1 MFSQK
6 EMIDLRSD
14 TVTKPTPEMLKHM
27 FAARVGDDV
36 FNEDPTVF
44 KLQDYAASLF
54 NVEASLFCP
63 SGTMTNQIALFL
75 LSGPLTEVLLHP
87 DSHVYQYE
95 GGGLSFNARTSV
107 KFIAGERGKILASD
121 IKSAINPQDV
131 HRPRSSVV
139 SIENTTNRGGGACYS
154 LQEMKEIS
162 QEARRLNLNVHM
174 DGARLMNALI
184 AQNIQPEKVGPLFD
198 TISLCLSKGLG
209 APVGSLIL
217 GSKELIQEAR
227 RVRKVMGGGMR
238 QVGYLAAAGLF
249 ALENNVQRLATD
261 HQHAKM
267 ISQQLEQCSWVERI
281 FPVETNIVI
290 FQLQQDR
297 TTDSFIE
304 FLKQKKIQVLAFG
317 PQLIRMVLHLD
328 ISSSDIQKILLA
340 ISEY

>member
-1 MFSQK
+1 MSAKK

-14 TVTKPTPEMLKHM
+14 TVTKPTPEMLKQM
-27 FAARVGDDV
+27 FEAPVGDDV
-36 FNEDPTVF
+36 FNEDPTVL
-44 KLQDYAASLF
+44 KLQDYASRMF

-87 DSHVYQYE
+87 ESHVYQYE

-107 KFIAGERGKILASD
+107 KFIAGERGKIEAKN
-121 IKSAINPQDV
+121 IKAAINPQDV
-131 HRPRSSVV
+131 YRPRSSVV

-154 LQEMKEIS
+154 LHEMKEIS
-162 QEARRLNLNVHM
+162 EEARRLNLKVHM

-217 GSKELIQEAR
+217 GSKDLIQEAH

-249 ALENNVQRLATD
+249 ALENNIQRLTND
-261 HQHAKM
+261 HQHAKRV
-267 ISQQLEQCSWVERI
+267 SLKLEQCSWVKKI

-290 FQLQQDR
+290 FELHQDR
-297 TTDSFIE
+297 STDSFIE
-304 FLKQKKIQVLAFG
+304 FLKQKKIKVLAFG
-317 PQLIRMVLHLD
+317 PQLIRMVFHLD
-328 ISSSDIQKILLA
+328 IHSSDVQEIVTA
-340 ISEY
+340 ISEF